1 MKATPLLALLLL
13 VASVPAGATE
23 SPAPPPTPAPAISI
37 RGLVFLEDDTLLDPG
52 AVAGVTGVDTS
63 RAPTLDFAAFRQAAA
78 EALGYPVN
86 RDTIELMRTGISGYL
101 QRTQG
106 RLALVRIPPQDVTS
120 GVVQVV
126 VLPGRLGRVSVEGAR
141 WSKPE
146 AYAQAISARPGEVL
160 DVGRVRREVEALN
173 GLGFRTVTPMLVPG
187 EKVGETDIRLTVE
200 EQFPWRFVTGYNDT
214 GSRTTDQHRVFAS
227 AAWGNA
233 FGRGDLLNYQFT
245 ADPRLERLR
254 SHLLGYTTLLTGG
267 RPFSANFAYAQIE
280 ADLPAPVEQS
290 GESASAALRYEW
302 PLASTAQREQRLSA
316 SLDFKR
322 TDNNILFAAIPVTQN
337 VTEIV
342 QATLGYSFGLRDRRG
357 STSLLV
363 GLTASPGGITGRNDD
378 RAFAGSRAFAESD
391 YAYLR
396 LDLSRFQR
404 LAAGLAL
411 HSALQAQATTSNLL
425 GSEQLAF
432 GGAGSVR
439 GYEEGEVFAD
449 EGVVWR
455 NEFQL
460 PAWSRP
466 GRLPVDLQVVGFWDL
481 GRARVHEQLP
491 NERRSFTLSSA
502 GAGLRL
508 AVGPHLA
515 VRFDYGWQLRESG
528 VGERRG
534 HRGHVNAS
542 VTW

>member
-1 MKATPLLALLLL
+1 MKATSLIALLLL
-13 VASVPAGATE
+13 VAPALAVASG
-23 SPAPPPTPAPAISI
+23 SPAAPATIVVI
-37 RGLVFLEDDTLLDPG
+37 RGLVFLEDETLLDAS

-120 GVVQVV
+120 GVVQVI

-187 EKVGETDIRLTVE
+187 EKIGETDIRLTVE

-214 GSRTTDQHRVFAS
+214 GSRTTDRDRVFAS
-227 AAWGNA
+227 VAWGNA

-245 ADPRLERLR
+245 GDPQLERLR
-254 SHLLGYTTLLTGG
+254 SHLLGYTTMLPGA
-267 RPFSANFAYAQIE
+267 RSFSANVAYAQIE
-280 ADLPAPVEQS
+280 ANLPAPIEQS

-302 PLASTAQREQRLSA
+302 PLASSPEREQRLIA
-316 SLDFKR
+316 SLDYKR

-342 QATLGYSFGLRDRRG
+342 QGTLGYSLVQRDRRG
-357 STSLLV
+357 YTSLLAGV
-363 GLTASPGGITGRNDD
+363 TVSPGGLAGRNDD
-378 RAFAGSRAFAESD
+378 GAFAGSRAFAASD

-396 LDLSRFQR
+396 LDVSRLQR
-404 LAAGLAL
+404 LSAGFAV
-411 HSALQAQATTSNLL
+411 HSSLQAQATTANLL

-449 EGVVWR
+449 EGLVWR
-455 NEFQL
+455 NELQL

-466 GRLPVDLQVVGFWDL
+466 GGAPVDVQLVGFWDF
-481 GRARVHEQLP
+481 GWARVHEPLP

-502 GAGLRL
+502 GLGVRL
-508 AVGPHLA
+508 AMGPRLA

-528 VGERRG
+528 LGG
-534 HRGHVNAS
+534 GLDHRGHVNAS
-542 VTW
+542 LTW